1 MMHKKYKLYPAFL
14 LIVLLGLFTGCE
26 DVITLKLDE
35 PGDQYVIEA
44 QITDQLKGA
53 EVVLSKVKNFNSD
66 NSFNGQSGALVSIE
80 DEQGIPRV
88 LTETNVKGVYRNDL
102 LKGTPS
108 KAYKLKVQIAG
119 KTFTATSIM
128 PQKVVMQSVF
138 AFELSLFDGPRL
150 FTHVTYLDPED
161 QDNYYRF
168 LEYVNGVYTKNITVT
183 NDEFTNGKL
192 VRQMLWP
199 KEFTEET
206 KLKKG
211 DVVKVEF
218 LNIDKNIF
226 KYWRSVKD
234 GALGS
239 SGNASPVN
247 PVSNI
252 SGGAIGYFS
261 AHTIQSKEYTVK

>member
-1 MMHKKYKLYPAFL
+1 MMDKKYTLNPAFL
-14 LIVLLGLFTGCE
+14 LIAFLFLLTGCE

-53 EVVLSKVKNFNSD
+53 QVALSKVKNFNAD

-80 DEQGIPRV
+80 DESGTPYI
-88 LTETNVKGVYRNDL
+88 LTETSTKGIYRNDL
-102 LKGTPS
+102 LKGAPS

-119 KTFTATSIM
+119 KAFTATCIM
-128 PQKVVMQSVF
+128 PQKVVAQNAF

-150 FTHVTYLDPED
+150 FTHVTYLDPADRE
-161 QDNYYRF
+161 NYYRF

-192 VRQMLWP
+192 VKQMLWP
-199 KEFTEET
+199 NEFTEET

-211 DVVKVEF
+211 DEVKVEF

-226 KYWRSVKD
+226 KYWKSVKD

-261 AHTIQSKEYTVK
+261 AHTMQSITYTVK